1 LTVAEQMLLYII
13 DIEEQT
19 MNKPSA
25 FFVII
30 AGLFVTIVGVAGVE
44 ASMDDLGLMNS
55 SAVALVGLL
64 SMASGVLGLS
74 QVDSRG

>member
-1 LTVAEQMLLYII
+1 
-13 DIEEQT
+13 

-30 AGLFVTIVGVAGVE
+30 VGLFVTIVGVSGIE
-44 ASMDDLGLMNS
+44 ASMDDLGLMNTG
-55 SAVALVGLL
+55 AVALVGLL

-74 QVDSRG
+74 QG

>member
-1 LTVAEQMLLYII
+1 
-13 DIEEQT
+13 

-30 AGLFVTIVGVAGVE
+30 VGLFVTIVGVSGIE
-44 ASMDDLGLMNS
+44 ASMDDLGLMNAG
-55 SAVALVGLL
+55 AVSLVGLL

-74 QVDSRG
+74 QVDSRC

>member
-1 LTVAEQMLLYII
+1 
-13 DIEEQT
+13 

-30 AGLFVTIVGVAGVE
+30 VGLFVTIVGVSGIE
-44 ASMDDLGLMNS
+44 ASMDDLGLMNTG
-55 SAVALVGLL
+55 AVALVGLL

-74 QVDSRG
+74 QVDRYR